1 LPKTKITETELI
13 QILQTGS
20 EEAFDILYQ
29 NYSAAIFG
37 VIIRVVQNRELAED
51 ITQETFI
58 KIWNNFSAFDASKG
72 KLYTWM
78 LNIARNNS
86 IDALRSKQ
94 EKMAQQNQELENSV
108 YTIDQQNHSK
118 MSEETI
124 GLKSLVNQ
132 LPEEQRE
139 IVEKMYF
146 LGYSQSEISKD
157 FGIPLGTVKTRAR
170 QAISKLRTIFGH
182 TKLGGNND

>member
-1 LPKTKITETELI
+1 MPKTKISETELI

-20 EEAFDILYQ
+20 EESFDILYQ

-37 VIIRVVQNRELAED
+37 VISRVIQNRELAED
-51 ITQETFI
+51 LTQETFI
-58 KIWNNFSAFDASKG
+58 KIWNNFSSFDPSKG
-72 KLYTWM
+72 RLYTWM
-78 LNIARNNS
+78 LNIARNIS

-94 EKMAQQNQELENSV
+94 EKIAQQNQELENSV
-108 YTIDQQNHSK
+108 YIIDQQHHSK

-124 GLKSLVNQ
+124 GLKSLVNH

-157 FGIPLGTVKTRAR
+157 FDIPLGTVKTRAR
-170 QAISKLRTIFGH
+170 QAIQKLRTVFGH
-182 TKLGGNND
+182 NKLGGNND